1 MVTDTRVVGRWVKQT
16 YGPVRR
22 TVDGASER
30 DDEEAVKMLEEVER
44 VWEEGVG
51 RLMAR
56 IRENG
61 VREKFEVG
69 RAGRG

>member
-1 MVTDTRVVGRWVKQT
+1 MVTDTRVVERWVKQI

-30 DDEEAVKMLEEVER
+30 DDDEAVKMLEVAR

-56 IRENG
+56 IRENVDRERCE
-61 VREKFEVG
+61 VR